1 MSSIRSL
8 KKEIN
13 NSIGEI
19 IEDVYAWELSN
30 PSADLKKSD
39 LILDKAI
46 SLFDDL
52 ILKIHKNRKM
62 GNKDGFKIIKE
73 ELNAAIVD
81 FNDSISKWIIFF
93 FTYFKC

>member
-13 NSIGEI
+13 NGMGEI

-30 PSADLKKSD
+30 PIADLKKSD
-39 LILDKAI
+39 LIVDKAI

-73 ELNAAIVD
+73 ELNAAIAD
-81 FNDSISKWIIFF
+81 LDDSISKLS
-93 FTYFKC
+93 

>member
-39 LILDKAI
+39 LIVDKAI

-62 GNKDGFKIIKE
+62 GNNDGFKIIKE

-81 FNDSISKWIIFF
+81 FNDSISKLS
-93 FTYFKC
+93 

>member
-39 LILDKAI
+39 LIVDKAI

-52 ILKIHKNRKM
+52 ILKIHENRKV

-81 FNDSISKWIIFF
+81 FNDSISKLS
-93 FTYFKC
+93 

>member
-19 IEDVYAWELSN
+19 IEDVYDWELSN

-39 LILDKAI
+39 LIVDKAI

-73 ELNAAIVD
+73 ELNAAIAD
-81 FNDSISKWIIFF
+81 LDDSISKLS
-93 FTYFKC
+93 

>member
-39 LILDKAI
+39 LIVDKAI

-52 ILKIHKNRKM
+52 ILKIHKNRKV

-73 ELNAAIVD
+73 ELRTAIGE
-81 FNDSISKWIIFF
+81 FNDSISRLS
-93 FTYFKC
+93 

>member
-39 LILDKAI
+39 LIVDKAI
-46 SLFDDL
+46 SIFDDL
-52 ILKIHKNRKM
+52 ILKIHKTRKV

-73 ELNAAIVD
+73 ELSAAIVE
-81 FNDSISKWIIFF
+81 FKDSISKLS
-93 FTYFKC
+93 

>member
-13 NSIGEI
+13 NGIGEI

-39 LILDKAI
+39 LIVDKAI

-52 ILKIHKNRKM
+52 ILKIHENRKV

-81 FNDSISKWIIFF
+81 FNDSISKLS
-93 FTYFKC
+93 

>member
-19 IEDVYAWELSN
+19 IEDVYDWELSN
-30 PSADLKKSD
+30 PTADLKKSD
-39 LILDKAI
+39 LIVDKAI

-52 ILKIHKNRKM
+52 ILKIHKNRKV

-73 ELNAAIVD
+73 ELNAAIAD
-81 FNDSISKWIIFF
+81 LDDSISKLS
-93 FTYFKC
+93 

>member
-19 IEDVYAWELSN
+19 IEDVYDWELSN

-39 LILDKAI
+39 LIVDKAI

-52 ILKIHKNRKM
+52 ILKIHKNRKV

-81 FNDSISKWIIFF
+81 FNDSISKLS
-93 FTYFKC
+93 

>member
-13 NSIGEI
+13 NCIGEI

-39 LILDKAI
+39 LIVDKAI

-73 ELNAAIVD
+73 ELNAAIVE
-81 FNDSISKWIIFF
+81 FNDSISKLS
-93 FTYFKC
+93 